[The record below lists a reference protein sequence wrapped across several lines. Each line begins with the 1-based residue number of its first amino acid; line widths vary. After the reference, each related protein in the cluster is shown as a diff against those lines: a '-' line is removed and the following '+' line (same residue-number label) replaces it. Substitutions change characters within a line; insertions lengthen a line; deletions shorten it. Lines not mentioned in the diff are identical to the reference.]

1 MDHTLRRRFNYPPR
15 GFKLKVEHDGD
26 LALEPS
32 RSMLRRPAPPPAH
45 QAIPL
50 RLSYGKYGD
59 GFTRESLLDR
69 WMRMLFSVP
78 EPR

>member
-1 MDHTLRRRFNYPPR
+1 
-15 GFKLKVEHDGD
+15 VEHDGD

-32 RSMLRRPAPPPAH
+32 RSMLRRPASPPSH
-45 QAIPL
+45 QVIPL
-50 RLSYGKYGD
+50 RPAYGKYGE
-59 GFTRESLLDR
+59 GAAQESILDK